1 MQRSK
6 LKPWR
11 LARRA
16 GALFL
21 LLGLL
26 LRPAL
31 LRAKDTTPL
40 EWNPAHARF
49 RTSEVLFT
57 GALTLQVASVVLFY
71 PQPGANWHGGILFDD
86 AVRDAVLL
94 EDASARATAAQWSD
108 RLYYGLLA
116 YPFVDTT
123 IAALGEHGSPD
134 VATEMLAMNL
144 EAYAFSGALAL
155 SAEKLGRVR
164 PAERGCAG
172 DAEYSPKCG
181 NDVALN
187 ASFASGHTALAF
199 TSAGLT
205 CAHHQHLPL
214 YGGGAPD
221 LAACLV
227 ALSAA
232 SATGALRVMSDNHY
246 TSDVLIGMGIGLFG
260 GYGLPTLLHYGSGS
274 GGRAGGDSFDSFLP
288 VIRVG
293 KGAQAIAG
301 VLAPRVGPDSAE
313 MMWVGAF

>member
-1 MQRSK
+1 MQRSTM
-6 LKPWR
+6 KPWR
-11 LARRA
+11 LARYA
-16 GALFL
+16 
-21 LLGLL
+21 
-26 LRPAL
+26 
-31 LRAKDTTPL
+31 
-40 EWNPAHARF
+40 
-49 RTSEVLFT
+49 
-57 GALTLQVASVVLFY
+57 
-71 PQPGANWHGGILFDD
+71 
-86 AVRDAVLL
+86 
-94 EDASARATAAQWSD
+94 
-108 RLYYGLLA
+108 
-116 YPFVDTT
+116 
-123 IAALGEHGSPD
+123 IAAWGEHGSSD

-164 PAERGCAG
+164 PAERGCEG

-181 NDVALN
+181 NDAALN
-187 ASFASGHTALAF
+187 SSFASGHTALAF

-214 YGGGAPD
+214 YGGGARD

-232 SATGALRVMSDNHY
+232 SATGVLRVMSDNHY

-260 GYGLPTLLHYGSGS
+260 GYGLPTLLHYGSAS
-274 GGRAGGDSFDSFLP
+274 DDDSFDSFLP

-293 KGAQAIAG
+293 KGAEAVAG

-313 MMWVGAF
+313 LILVGAF